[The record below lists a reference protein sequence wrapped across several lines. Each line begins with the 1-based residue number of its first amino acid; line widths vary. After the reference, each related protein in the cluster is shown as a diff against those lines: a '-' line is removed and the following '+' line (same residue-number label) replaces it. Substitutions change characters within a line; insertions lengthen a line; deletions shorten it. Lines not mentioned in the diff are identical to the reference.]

1 MRGVR
6 SPGPEEETCE
16 GATFG
21 SATLELLHEKQNVS
35 YFAREHRKILR
46 QYCKRRLAPLKKTDD
61 IGACPVSQC
70 VGLVGWPFSASGR
83 QLLF

>member
-21 SATLELLHEKQNVS
+21 SATLELLHEKQNIS
-35 YFAREHRKILR
+35 YFAREHRKILN
-46 QYCKRRLAPLKKTDD
+46 KRRLASLKKGTT
-61 IGACPVSQC
+61 VEHVQ
-70 VGLVGWPFSASGR
+70 
-83 QLLF
+83 